1 VTDRALEV
9 DVVAFDA
16 DDTLWHSESLFA
28 VTEERVADLL
38 APYVDP
44 ETLERELLAV
54 ERRNLALYGYGVKG
68 FTLSLVE
75 TALAVTAGRISTD
88 EVATILSW
96 GKELLS
102 HPVDLLDGVEETLHE
117 LARGHRLALITKGDL
132 FHQESKIAESGLGE
146 LFEHVSVVAE
156 KDEVTYA
163 RFARQ
168 LGVDPARMLVV
179 GNSLRS
185 DVLPVL
191 AIGGRAVHIPYHVTW
206 AHEVAPPPER
216 GGYVELGTIRDLP
229 DLLADRS
236 LPGDR

>member
-1 VTDRALEV
+1 VTDGPIEV
-9 DVVAFDA
+9 DVLAFDA

-44 ETLERELLAV
+44 DTLERELLAV
-54 ERRNLALYGYGVKG
+54 ERRNLAVYGYGVKG

-75 TALAVTAGRISTD
+75 TALAVTGGRISTD

-102 HPVDLLDGVEETLHE
+102 HPVDLLDGVEETLRD
-117 LARGHRLALITKGDL
+117 LAARHRLALITKGDL

-146 LFEHVSVVAE
+146 LFEHVAVVAE

-168 LGVDPARMLVV
+168 LGVEPGRLLVV

-206 AHEVAPPPER
+206 AHEVAAAPD
-216 GGYVELGTIRDLP
+216 GAGYLELGSIRE
-229 DLLADRS
+229 
-236 LPGDR
+236 LPGHLAGR

>member
-1 VTDRALEV
+1 VTDGPIEV
-9 DVVAFDA
+9 DVLAFDA

-44 ETLERELLAV
+44 DTLERELLAV
-54 ERRNLALYGYGVKG
+54 ERRNLAVYGYGVKG

-75 TALAVTAGRISTD
+75 TALAVTGGRISTD

-102 HPVDLLDGVEETLHE
+102 HPVDLLDGVEETLHD
-117 LARGHRLALITKGDL
+117 LAARHRLALITKGDL

-146 LFEHVSVVAE
+146 LFEHVAVVAE

-168 LGVDPARMLVV
+168 LGVEPGRLLVV

-206 AHEVAPPPER
+206 AHEVAAAPPD
-216 GGYVELGTIRDLP
+216 GAGYLELGSIRE
-229 DLLADRS
+229 
-236 LPGDR
+236 LPGHLAGR

>member
-1 VTDRALEV
+1 VTDGPVEV

-44 ETLERELLAV
+44 DTLERELLAV
-54 ERRNLALYGYGVKG
+54 ERRNLAVYGYGVKG

-75 TALAVTAGRISTD
+75 TALAVTGGRITTD

-102 HPVDLLDGVEETLHE
+102 HPVDLLDGVEETLHD
-117 LARGHRLALITKGDL
+117 LARDHRLALITKGDL

-146 LFEHVSVVAE
+146 LFEHVAVVAE
-156 KDEVTYA
+156 KDEVTYT

-168 LGVDPARMLVV
+168 LAVEPGRLLVV

-206 AHEVAPPPER
+206 AHEVASAPD
-216 GGYVELGTIRDLP
+216 GAGYVELDSIRDLP
-229 DLLADRS
+229 HHLAGR
-236 LPGDR
+236 

>member
-1 VTDRALEV
+1 VTDGPVEV
-9 DVVAFDA
+9 DVIAFDA

-28 VTEERVADLL
+28 VTEERVAALL
-38 APYVDP
+38 APYVDAD
-44 ETLERELLAV
+44 TLERELLAV
-54 ERRNLALYGYGVKG
+54 ERRNLAVYGYGVKG
-68 FTLSLVE
+68 FILSLVE
-75 TALAVTAGRISTD
+75 TALAVTGGRIATH

-102 HPVDLLDGVEETLHE
+102 HPVDLLDGVEETLHD
-117 LARGHRLALITKGDL
+117 LARAHRLALITKGDL

-146 LFEHVSVVAE
+146 LFEHVAVVAE

-168 LGVDPARMLVV
+168 LAVDPARLLVV

-206 AHEVAPPPER
+206 AHEVASAPD
-216 GGYVELGTIRDLP
+216 GAGYVELASIRE
-229 DLLADRS
+229 
-236 LPGDR
+236 LPGHLAGR

>member
-1 VTDRALEV
+1 MTRRRGSRAPV

-28 VTEERVADLL
+28 VTEDRVAELL

-44 ETLERELLAV
+44 DTLQRELLAI
-54 ERRNLALYGYGVKG
+54 ERRNLAVYGYGVKG

-75 TALAVTAGRISTD
+75 TALTVSGGRITTD

-96 GKELLS
+96 CKELLS
-102 HPVDLLDGVEETLHE
+102 HPVDLLDGVEETLHR
-117 LARGHRLALITKGDL
+117 LAGERRLALITKGDL

-146 LFEHVSVVAE
+146 LFEHVAIVAE

-163 RFARQ
+163 RFAGQ
-168 LGVDPARMLVV
+168 LAVAPERLLVV
-179 GNSLRS
+179 GNSVRS

-191 AIGGRAVHIPYHVTW
+191 AIGGQAVHIPYHLTW
-206 AHEVAPPPER
+206 AHEVASVPDR
-216 GGYVELGTIRDLP
+216 AGYVELGSIRELP
-229 DLLADRS
+229 DHLANR
-236 LPGDR
+236 

>member
-1 VTDRALEV
+1 MTDGPIEV

-44 ETLERELLAV
+44 DTLERELLAV
-54 ERRNLALYGYGVKG
+54 ERRNLAVYGYGVKG

-75 TALAVTAGRISTD
+75 TALAVTGGRITTD

-102 HPVDLLDGVEETLHE
+102 HPVDLLDGVEETLHD
-117 LARGHRLALITKGDL
+117 LARDHRLALITKGDL

-146 LFEHVSVVAE
+146 LFEHVAVVAE
-156 KDEVTYA
+156 KDEVTYT

-168 LGVDPARMLVV
+168 LAVEPGRLLVV

-206 AHEVAPPPER
+206 AHEVAPAPD
-216 GGYVELGTIRDLP
+216 GAGYVELDSIRDLP
-229 DLLADRS
+229 DHLAGR
-236 LPGDR
+236 

>member
-1 VTDRALEV
+1 VNAGVE
-9 DVVAFDA
+9 VVAFDA

-38 APYVDP
+38 SPYVDAA
-44 ETLERELLAV
+44 TLERELLEV
-54 ERRNLALYGYGVKG
+54 ERRNLGVYGYGVKG

-75 TALAVTAGRISTD
+75 TALAVSDGRVTTD

-102 HPVDLLDGVEETLHE
+102 HPVELLDGVEETLHE
-117 LARGHRLALITKGDL
+117 LADGHRLALITKGDL

-146 LFEHVSVVAE
+146 LFEHVAVVAE
-156 KDEVTYA
+156 KDEQTYA
-163 RFARQ
+163 RFAAQ
-168 LGVDPARMLVV
+168 LGVDPGHLVMV
-179 GNSLRS
+179 GNSVRS

-206 AHEVAPPPER
+206 AHESAEAPAD
-216 GGYVELGTIRDLP
+216 GYAQLSTIRDLP
-229 DLLADRS
+229 PYLAAG
-236 LPGDR
+236 PG

>member
-1 VTDRALEV
+1 VSGGPIE
-9 DVVAFDA
+9 VVAFDA

-28 VTEERVADLL
+28 VTEERVAELL

-44 ETLERELLAV
+44 DTLERELLAV
-54 ERRNLALYGYGVKG
+54 ERRNLGVYGYGVKG
-68 FTLSLVE
+68 FTLSTVE
-75 TALAVTAGRISTD
+75 TALAVTGGRITTD

-117 LARGHRLALITKGDL
+117 LAGEQRLALITKGDL

-146 LFEHVSVVAE
+146 LFEHVSVVVE
-156 KDEVTYA
+156 KDETTYA
-163 RFARQ
+163 RFAAQ
-168 LGVDPARMLVV
+168 LSVTPDRMLMV

-206 AHEVAPPPER
+206 AHEAVAAPEDA
-216 GGYVELGTIRDLP
+216 GYVELATIRELP
-229 DLLADRS
+229 AHLEAVSR
-236 LPGDR
+236 R